1 MEPIPLIQK
10 QEIIDQ
16 MNRILSFP
24 AFSNSMILSEF
35 FRFIVLETIEGRS
48 HSLKEYTIGTQ
59 VLLKKAGYDPQTDAS
74 VRIHAG
80 RLRRALDDY
89 YFTLGKN
96 DPLLISVPKGA
107 YIPTFE
113 PPKAFNQSQ
122 QGISQNFIHKPTL
135 AVIPFYCLGENSLQ
149 TFADGLCDQICT
161 EFTGFSELSVVSYF
175 SSRKIASEVLENKD
189 MALLL
194 DATYLLTGSIQS
206 GDDKVRIRVQ
216 LIQSKSQHQIWAC
229 SYEKEKS
236 AMYNFAIQD
245 DIVKHVINQI
255 GGSHGIIY
263 REAAKATPIKQSV
276 DIKVYDAVFWYYY
289 LVNDLNEITFKKG
302 LEVMK
307 NTVQLDPQYALGWAI
322 LGETYIAGSFFG
334 YDCGAADSIEE
345 GVKCGQKAILIDPR
359 CQHAYQT
366 LSLAYLFQHKPK
378 NCFQLYDQ
386 WKKLNLN
393 STGISGGLGFCL
405 ICAGD
410 YERGHKLL
418 SESIQVNPYY
428 QWWFNA
434 GLSIYHFHNSEFEE
448 AIYWANKI
456 QKQSVIWEL
465 ILKITSYSELNN
477 YSDASFCLEELR
489 KEIPSISED
498 IKPILGS
505 FLQSE
510 ILVDRFL
517 NAFKKAEI

>member
-24 AFSNSMILSEF
+24 VFGNSMILSEF
-35 FRFIVLETIEGRS
+35 FRFIIVETLEGRS
-48 HSLKEYTIGTQ
+48 HSLKEYTIGTH
-59 VLLKKAGYDPQTDAS
+59 VLLKKEGYDPQTDAS

-80 RLRRALDDY
+80 RLRRALDEY
-89 YFTLGKN
+89 YNTLGKN

-107 YIPTFE
+107 YVPTFE
-113 PPKAFNQSQ
+113 PLQASTSSNHEV
-122 QGISQNFIHKPTL
+122 SQNFIHKPTL
-135 AVIPFYCLGENSLQ
+135 AVIPFYCLGENGLQ
-149 TFADGLCDQICT
+149 TFADGLGDQICT

-189 MALLL
+189 IALLL

-289 LVNDLNEITFKKG
+289 LVNDLNETTFKKG

-307 NTVQLDPQYALGWAI
+307 STIHLDPQYALGWAI
-322 LGETYIAGSFFG
+322 LGETYIAGYFFG
-334 YDCGAADSIEE
+334 FDCEVADPIEE
-345 GVKCGQKAILIDPR
+345 GVKCGQKAIAIDPR

-410 YERGHKLL
+410 YERGHQLL

-434 GLSIYHFHNSEFEE
+434 GLCFYHFHRGEFED
-448 AIYWANKI
+448 AVYWANKI
-456 QKQSVIWEL
+456 QGQSIVWEL
-465 ILKITSYSELNN
+465 ILKITSYAEMGSF
-477 YSDASFCLEELR
+477 SDAKICLHEL
-489 KEIPSISED
+489 KAVMPTISQN

-505 FLQSE
+505 FLQSKE
-510 ILVDRFL
+510 LVEKL
-517 NAFKKAEI
+517 LAAFNKVDV